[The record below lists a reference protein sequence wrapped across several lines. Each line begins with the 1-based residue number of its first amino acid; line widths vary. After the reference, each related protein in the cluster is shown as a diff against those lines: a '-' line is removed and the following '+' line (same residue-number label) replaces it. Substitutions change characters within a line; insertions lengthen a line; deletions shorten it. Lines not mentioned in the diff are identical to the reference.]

1 MKNEPNNDILRKEYK
16 NYIKILDKIIKD
28 AKMKYEKNLIQ
39 KNSNNPRQLW
49 SIINDT
55 LGAKKKGKKNI
66 DITEIKTDK
75 NEIIKTLS

>member
-1 MKNEPNNDILRKEYK
+1 MKNEPNNEILRKEYK

-28 AKMKYEKNLIQ
+28 AKMKHDKNLIQ

-55 LGAKKKGKKNI
+55 IETKKTEKK
-66 DITEIKTDK
+66 
-75 NEIIKTLS
+75 